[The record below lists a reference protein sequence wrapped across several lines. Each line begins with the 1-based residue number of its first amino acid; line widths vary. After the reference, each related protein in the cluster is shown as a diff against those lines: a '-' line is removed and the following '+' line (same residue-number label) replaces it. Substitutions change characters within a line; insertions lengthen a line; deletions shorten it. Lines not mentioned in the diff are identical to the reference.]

1 MNAKY
6 ILCIDKTN
14 PDVDIDTG
22 ILNIKI
28 FSVRWFLD
36 ALSNTYAL
44 FEAQWVQKIRITED
58 EVKKLGAYKRAC
70 IRF

>member
-44 FEAQWVQKIRITED
+44 LEAQWVQKIRITED
-58 EVKKLGAYKRAC
+58 EVKKLVAYKRAC

>member
-28 FSVRWFLD
+28 FSVR
-36 ALSNTYAL
+36 
-44 FEAQWVQKIRITED
+44 
-58 EVKKLGAYKRAC
+58 
-70 IRF
+70 